1 MDQVSSLSDMLLKGP
16 SVLGGV
22 FPPTGGTEGG
32 CPAQED
38 SFSCLVSETSALVKP
53 LATPLSETTALEP
66 SASSLPAVAS
76 DETDTPAVFD
86 DVAQSASDL
95 AAALQELL
103 ALLRFSPA
111 AVQPPPTEATEQIT
125 DAALLVAETREESLS
140 APEQLLAPL
149 SAIVDNLTEAAE
161 IVEDSDSPVALKP
174 LSDAI
179 AELLVLMQL
188 VVQALQ
194 QNPVTEGGVSE
205 ENAVLS
211 INSSVE
217 AANALITE
225 TRLSVAPS
233 DLPNIS
239 VMPPMESLADVSRR
253 FYDLLQTAETTAK
266 QVLEVVTQ
274 VCAETAAE
282 ETNVVETTTT
292 TTVAE
297 TAATTTVVSDT
308 TVSLAQI
315 EGDIQAALV
324 HLKQKIEHAPAT
336 KPDASLA
343 QVSAETPAPLAA
355 AASEKT
361 QEALKPLPATTVAE
375 QAPLSMASV
384 AAKPTETKTTR
395 AETSEK
401 TSVKTD
407 ALAEIKPSTTA
418 LSVDKAAADITKI
431 LSKHSRADAS
441 RKNDLVPE
449 LNWFGN
455 NDGDPSLSETDSGL
469 ASSLT
474 AEGAQAKGV
483 YGFASTL
490 SAFRATHGGLTGLP
504 TVVDQVILHMNR
516 NVKNG
521 ESQMSL
527 QLQPSDLGKI
537 SVKLDFGSDGKVQGS
552 VVVENPK
559 TLEMLQKDSR
569 SLERALQDAGLRAEP
584 GSLQFS
590 LSEQQDPNNPGHA
603 SEGAGK
609 NSGNDAGDGT
619 ISAENSNAGI
629 VDIGAI
635 SETYYIT
642 PTGVNIRV

>member
-1 MDQVSSLSDMLLKGP
+1 
-16 SVLGGV
+16 
-22 FPPTGGTEGG
+22 
-32 CPAQED
+32 
-38 SFSCLVSETSALVKP
+38 
-53 LATPLSETTALEP
+53 
-66 SASSLPAVAS
+66 
-76 DETDTPAVFD
+76 
-86 DVAQSASDL
+86 
-95 AAALQELL
+95 
-103 ALLRFSPA
+103 
-111 AVQPPPTEATEQIT
+111 
-125 DAALLVAETREESLS
+125 
-140 APEQLLAPL
+140 
-149 SAIVDNLTEAAE
+149 
-161 IVEDSDSPVALKP
+161 
-174 LSDAI
+174 
-179 AELLVLMQL
+179 
-188 VVQALQ
+188 
-194 QNPVTEGGVSE
+194 
-205 ENAVLS
+205 
-211 INSSVE
+211 
-217 AANALITE
+217 LITE

>member
-217 AANALITE
+217 AANA
-225 TRLSVAPS
+225 
-233 DLPNIS
+233 
-239 VMPPMESLADVSRR
+239 
-253 FYDLLQTAETTAK
+253 
-266 QVLEVVTQ
+266 
-274 VCAETAAE
+274 
-282 ETNVVETTTT
+282 
-292 TTVAE
+292 
-297 TAATTTVVSDT
+297 
-308 TVSLAQI
+308 
-315 EGDIQAALV
+315 
-324 HLKQKIEHAPAT
+324 
-336 KPDASLA
+336 
-343 QVSAETPAPLAA
+343 
-355 AASEKT
+355 
-361 QEALKPLPATTVAE
+361 
-375 QAPLSMASV
+375 
-384 AAKPTETKTTR
+384 
-395 AETSEK
+395 
-401 TSVKTD
+401 
-407 ALAEIKPSTTA
+407 
-418 LSVDKAAADITKI
+418 
-431 LSKHSRADAS
+431 
-441 RKNDLVPE
+441 
-449 LNWFGN
+449 
-455 NDGDPSLSETDSGL
+455 
-469 ASSLT
+469 
-474 AEGAQAKGV
+474 
-483 YGFASTL
+483 
-490 SAFRATHGGLTGLP
+490 
-504 TVVDQVILHMNR
+504 
-516 NVKNG
+516 
-521 ESQMSL
+521 
-527 QLQPSDLGKI
+527 
-537 SVKLDFGSDGKVQGS
+537 
-552 VVVENPK
+552 
-559 TLEMLQKDSR
+559 
-569 SLERALQDAGLRAEP
+569 
-584 GSLQFS
+584 
-590 LSEQQDPNNPGHA
+590 
-603 SEGAGK
+603 
-609 NSGNDAGDGT
+609 
-619 ISAENSNAGI
+619 
-629 VDIGAI
+629 
-635 SETYYIT
+635 
-642 PTGVNIRV
+642 